1 MSPGPL
7 GVRTSRG
14 GRDRPGPLSPLSKD
28 PGFLTRVDD
37 TYFLYTDGAARGNP
51 GPGAV
56 GAVLYRGRPRPEN
69 LVAELS
75 QAIGHTTSNV
85 AEYRAVVDGLKMA
98 ADYRPAK
105 LALRSDS
112 QLLVR
117 QLLGQYRV
125 RSPLL
130 RPLHREVVRLLERIP
145 EVKIQHVPRE
155 ENRRADQLANLALD
169 S

>member
-1 MSPGPL
+1 
-7 GVRTSRG
+7 
-14 GRDRPGPLSPLSKD
+14 
-28 PGFLTRVDD
+28 VDD

-56 GAVLYRGRPRPEN
+56 GAVLYRGRPHPEN

-75 QAIGHTTSNV
+75 LAIGHTTSNV
-85 AEYRAVVDGLKMA
+85 AEYKAVVDGLKMA

-130 RPLHREVVRLLERIP
+130 RPLHQEAARLLDWFP
-145 EVKIQHVPRE
+145 EFKLQHVPRE
-155 ENRRADQLANLALD
+155 ENLPADQLAHLALA

>member
-1 MSPGPL
+1 M
-7 GVRTSRG
+7 
-14 GRDRPGPLSPLSKD
+14 
-28 PGFLTRVDD
+28 DD

-56 GAVLYRGRPRPEN
+56 GAVLYRGSPRPEN
-69 LVAELS
+69 QVAELS
-75 QAIGHTTSNV
+75 LAIGHTTNNV
-85 AEYRAVVDGLKMA
+85 AEYQAVVDGLKMA
-98 ADYRPAK
+98 ADHQPVK

-125 RSPLL
+125 RSTLL
-130 RPLHREVVRLLERIP
+130 RPLHQEVVRLLDRIP

-155 ENRRADQLANLALD
+155 ENRHADRLANLALD

>member
-1 MSPGPL
+1 M
-7 GVRTSRG
+7 TY
-14 GRDRPGPLSPLSKD
+14 
-28 PGFLTRVDD
+28 VDD

-56 GAVLYRGRPRPEN
+56 GAVLYRGPPSPEN
-69 LVAELS
+69 LVDELS
-75 QAIGHTTSNV
+75 LAIGHTTSNV
-85 AEYRAVVDGLKMA
+85 AEYKAVVGGLKMA

-130 RPLHREVVRLLERIP
+130 RPLHREVVRLLDRIP
-145 EVKIQHVPRE
+145 EVRIQHVPRE
-155 ENRRADQLANLALD
+155 ENRHADRLANRALD

>member
-1 MSPGPL
+1 M
-7 GVRTSRG
+7 
-14 GRDRPGPLSPLSKD
+14 
-28 PGFLTRVDD
+28 DD

-75 QAIGHTTSNV
+75 LAIGHTTNNV

-98 ADYRPAK
+98 ADYRPAR
-105 LALRSDS
+105 LTLRSDS
-112 QLLVR
+112 ELLVR

-130 RPLHREVVRLLERIP
+130 RPLHRKVVRLLERIP

-155 ENRRADQLANLALD
+155 ENRLADRLANRALD